1 MEINGTVLS
10 KRRLLK
16 LVEEK
21 KVNGWDDPRLCTLNG
36 LRRRGYTPE
45 AINQFCNVLSVTRN
59 GEAAVDL
66 AVLEGCCRKVMNR
79 DARRVMAV
87 LDPLKVV
94 VANYPADKT
103 ETITVHNHPTRPE
116 LGEHTISFS
125 RVLYIERSDFRLED
139 SKGYKRLAPGK
150 CVRLRYSHHIVCTK
164 VHKDEAGNI
173 LYLEAEYDEKK
184 ESKPAGTIHW
194 VAEPRSGLDPMGIE
208 VRVYDRLFKSDN
220 PSALPSESFFDD
232 LNPNSLQ
239 VIPRA
244 FIDAASADGLD
255 VGSAVQF
262 ERLGFFS
269 VDLDSKPGA
278 LVFNRTVSLKDTFD
292 G

>member
-1 MEINGTVLS
+1 
-10 KRRLLK
+10 
-16 LVEEK
+16 
-21 KVNGWDDPRLCTLNG
+21 
-36 LRRRGYTPE
+36 
-45 AINQFCNVLSVTRN
+45 
-59 GEAAVDL
+59 
-66 AVLEGCCRKVMNR
+66 MNR

-87 LDPLKVV
+87 LDPLKIVIT
-94 VANYPADKT
+94 NYPEDKV
-103 ETITVHNHPTRPE
+103 ETISVPNHPTRPE
-116 LGEHTISFS
+116 LGEHTVSFS
-125 RVLYIERSDFRLED
+125 RVVYIERSDFRVED

-150 CVRLRYSHHIVCTK
+150 YVRLRYSHHIVCTN
-164 VHKDEAGNI
+164 VHKDDAGNI
-173 LYLEAEYDEKK
+173 LYLEAEYDEKR

-194 VAEPRSGLDPMGIE
+194 VAEPHAGRDPMGIE

-244 FIDAASADGLD
+244 LIDASSAEGLP
-255 VGSAVQF
+255 VGSGVQF
-262 ERLGFFS
+262 ERLGFFT
-269 VDLDSKPGA
+269 VDLDSKPEA